1 MKKGE
6 IQFKP
11 YLASLHLKRDVRA
24 TMLREKRKKES
35 IYTRQLVAYMQ
46 YTSVLFYDTSRN
58 NVQLPTARS
67 TRTDDQKAAFNSKK
81 IVKK

>member
-35 IYTRQLVAYMQ
+35 IAAYMQ

-81 IVKK
+81 IVKN